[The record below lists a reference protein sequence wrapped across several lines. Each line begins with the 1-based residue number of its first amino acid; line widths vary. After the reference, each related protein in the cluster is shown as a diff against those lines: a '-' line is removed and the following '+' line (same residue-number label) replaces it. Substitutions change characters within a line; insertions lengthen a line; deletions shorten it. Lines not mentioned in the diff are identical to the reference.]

1 MHLAIF
7 KQYLKIVVV
16 SGVVSDDLQAD
27 NVVINTWLVSCL
39 LFILLFS
46 LFIPNQVFM
55 HILNLSFLEASKV
68 ETGLSLSVSPVSV
81 EFIRKERTS
90 DSCYSISHRAENKI
104 LCAVGRSVE
113 IRSADLTLEKKIN
126 IPGGVLSAQLIAGGR
141 LITKVCD
148 YDNKKYRTYIGTET
162 DPQQTLLHEVKFVFD
177 RYISLLP
184 PPLPLSLSRTSASDN
199 RMAVIDSVNKQLR
212 VYSAAGDHQ
221 FDISLT
227 DMKSPRGV
235 HLLPDDSAV
244 LVTDRD
250 GGELRKYPLTAA
262 AKPVWRCGGLEK
274 PTGVTTDESG
284 LIYVCSGKKIYLIS
298 DDGLYNHHPVIYSLI
313 IIIILFSKN
322 AILF

>member
-46 LFIPNQVFM
+46 LFIPNHVFM

-81 EFIRKERTS
+81 EFIREEKTS
-90 DSCYSISHRAENKI
+90 DCCYGISRTAENKI
-104 LCAVGRSVE
+104 LCAVDRCVE
-113 IRSADLTLEKKIN
+113 IRCSDLTLEKRID
-126 IPGGVLSAQLIAGGR
+126 IPCGVLSAQLIAGCK

-148 YDNKKYRTYIGTET
+148 DVNKKYCTYIGTET
-162 DPQQTLLHEVKFVFD
+162 DPQQTLLHEVK
-177 RYISLLP
+177 YEGTP
-184 PPLPLSLSRTSASDN
+184 YLSHMSATDN
-199 RMAVIDSVNKQLR
+199 RIAVIDSVNKLLR

-221 FDISLT
+221 FNISLT
-227 DMKSPRGV
+227 DMKWPCGV
-235 HLLPDDSAV
+235 HLLPDASAV
-244 LVTDRD
+244 LVTDLD

-262 AKPVWRCGGLEK
+262 AKPVWRCGGLEE

-284 LIYVCSGKKIYLIS
+284 LIYVCSLRREKIYLIS
-298 DDGLYNHHPVIYSLI
+298 DNGLYNHHPVTYSLI
-313 IIIILFSKN
+313 IIIILFSTN

>member
-68 ETGLSLSVSPVSV
+68 ETGLSLSVSPVFV
-81 EFIRKERTS
+81 EFIRKEQTSGNCYGISRT
-90 DSCYSISHRAENKI
+90 AENKI
-104 LCAVGRSVE
+104 LCAVKRGVE

-126 IPGGVLSAQLIAGGR
+126 IAGGVRSAQLKAGGR

-148 YDNKKYRTYIGTET
+148 YDNKKYCTYIGTET
-162 DPQQTLLHEVKFVFD
+162 NPQQTLIHEVKYEGYTQF
-177 RYISLLP
+177 SQM
-184 PPLPLSLSRTSASDN
+184 SATDK
-199 RMAVIDSVNKQLR
+199 RIAVIDKVNKQLR

-221 FDISLT
+221 FNISLT
-227 DMKSPRGV
+227 HMKNPYGV

-244 LVTDRD
+244 LVTDYA
-250 GGELRKYPLTAA
+250 GGELRKYPLTAV
-262 AKPVWRCGGLEK
+262 AKLVWRCGGLEE
-274 PTGVTTDESG
+274 PTGVTSDESG
-284 LIYVCSGKKIYLIS
+284 LIYVCSFLGKKIYVIS
-298 DDGLYNHHPVIYSLI
+298 DDGL
-313 IIIILFSKN
+313 
-322 AILF
+322 